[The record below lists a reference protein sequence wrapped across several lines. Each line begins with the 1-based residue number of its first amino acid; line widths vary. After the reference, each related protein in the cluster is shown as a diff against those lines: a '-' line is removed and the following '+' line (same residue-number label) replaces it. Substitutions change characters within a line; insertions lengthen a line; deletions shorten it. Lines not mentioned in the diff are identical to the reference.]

1 MFASNYCIIQDNCKP
16 KIKRFT
22 ENTEIILFK
31 NLSINQWIDAIHKE
45 ASREFGVKYKSLE
58 IKSYVYENY
67 LYSFL
72 CALSAYSYFG
82 NSSDI
87 ELLSYY
93 IHEGWSYNYLYWRDN
108 KPWLD
113 NNNYLEPERQL
124 GDSVRD
130 TLSLISYNELS
141 EKDKDKDRIIAR
153 ILYRI
158 LTKKE
163 KIE

>member
-16 KIKRFT
+16 KIKRFDKDT
-22 ENTEIILFK
+22 EVILFK
-31 NLSINQWIDAIHKE
+31 NLSIYQWIDLIHKD
-45 ASREFGVKYKSLE
+45 ASVEFGIIYKKLE
-58 IKSYVYENY
+58 VKSYPYENY

-72 CALSAYSYFG
+72 CGLSAYYYFG
-82 NSSDI
+82 NLCNI
-87 ELLSYY
+87 EIMSYY
-93 IHEGWSYNYLYWRDN
+93 IHEGWSFNYLYWRDN
-108 KPWLD
+108 KPWLE
-113 NNNYLEPERQL
+113 NTNYLEPERQL

-130 TLSLISYNELS
+130 TQSLTPYDKLS

-158 LTKKE
+158 LAKKE